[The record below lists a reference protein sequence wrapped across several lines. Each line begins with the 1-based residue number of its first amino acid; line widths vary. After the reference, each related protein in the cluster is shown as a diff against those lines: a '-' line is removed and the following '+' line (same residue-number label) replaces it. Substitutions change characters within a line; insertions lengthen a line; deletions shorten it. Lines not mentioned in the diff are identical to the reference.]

1 MENPYKADDKVLIQ
15 RKGSEL
21 EAVVRTTWK
30 HEVQVRVVVDRELLW
45 RTVKTVKSLDRPDTS
60 ANPDSPDTFESA
72 APPIATDPPSEVGHP
87 ESEPEVLPDS
97 HDVPEAPP
105 PSEESVATASDSL
118 SNDQPGKRTGKTRKR
133 RRGTPRKSGL
143 DDNFDQ

>member
-1 MENPYKADDKVLIQ
+1 MENPYKADDRVLIQ

-45 RTVKTVKSLDRPDTS
+45 RTVKTVKSLDRLDTPATPAIVDKVEPVATPIES
-60 ANPDSPDTFESA
+60 EANP
-72 APPIATDPPSEVGHP
+72 EVGQAEP
-87 ESEPEVLPDS
+87 ELEVLPES
-97 HDVPEAPP
+97 NDVPDVTPA
-105 PSEESVATASDSL
+105 SEEPATAPADSL
-118 SNDQPGKRTGKTRKR
+118 SSDQPAKRTGKSKKR